1 VRDLALFRKEIEGVI
16 GKRER
21 ERERERDGPL
31 LFTSISLRVETI
43 KKVELWRI
51 SKWGKTIAPNLGV
64 LKLGAICEC
73 EST

>member
-16 GKRER
+16 GKREK
-21 ERERERDGPL
+21 ERDGPL

>member
-1 VRDLALFRKEIEGVI
+1 MRDLALFRKEIEGVI
-16 GKRER
+16 GKREK
-21 ERERERDGPL
+21 ERDGPL